1 MADITLAIS
10 GNVATVLTSSG
21 YSIPGWST
29 GYVGNAG
36 SVFGLVIDH
45 NLTFSINGVSTA
57 LAVGSVTPSR
67 SFIANGV
74 FATGYVGTIATGQ
87 TVTFAISGNFATG
100 SVGTVTP
107 TSNITMELS
116 GVQATVLTGNET
128 ASSAVTFAISGVQTG
143 TGVGTVVP
151 GKSYILSS
159 VTGTGNVGS
168 VGTSQAVSIAL
179 TGNVSFVQLGIIP
192 PPGSRILPMFG
203 VQAVAS
209 IAPTAVPFNIFSIP
223 TEIDLTIP
231 SNAEAMGVVILLNSE
246 SKVII

>member
-1 MADITLAIS
+1 MADVTLAIS
-10 GNVATVLTSSG
+10 GNAAAVLTSSG
-21 YSIPGWST
+21 YSVPLWST

-57 LAVGSVTPSR
+57 LQVGSVTPSR

-74 FATGYVGTIATGQ
+74 FATGSVGTVTTGQ
-87 TVTFAISGNFATG
+87 VVTFAISGNFATG
-100 SVGTVTP
+100 SVGNLTP
-107 TSNITMELS
+107 TSDITMALS
-116 GVQATVLTGNET
+116 GVYATVLTGNET
-128 ASSAVTFAISGVQTG
+128 TSAAVSLTLGGVQTG
-143 TGVGTVVP
+143 SAVGSVVP
-151 GKSYILSS
+151 QKSYNITT
-159 VTGTGNVGS
+159 VTGTGSVGS

-179 TGNVSFVQLGIIP
+179 SGNVSFVQLGIIP

-209 IAPTAVPFNIFSIP
+209 IAPTAVPFNIFVEP